1 MHFRESPLMAEEFQT
16 KEYCLNPVFN
26 IEGDHVVNVTLL

>member
-1 MHFRESPLMAEEFQT
+1 MAEEFQT